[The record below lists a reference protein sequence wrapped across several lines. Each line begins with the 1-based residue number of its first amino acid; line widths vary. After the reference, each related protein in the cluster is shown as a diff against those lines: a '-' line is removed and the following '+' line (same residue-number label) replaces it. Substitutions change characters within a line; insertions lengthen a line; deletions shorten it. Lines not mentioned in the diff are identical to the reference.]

1 MILVIDRRDCTLRH
15 ESGCVRLE
23 HPGERPRRAP
33 IAQLELVVV
42 YGNPLAETAVWRA
55 LANAGVPTILLPL
68 RGPAAAGQ
76 GPAVLAGGLA
86 TQLPLRRLQ
95 HRRGTDPASALCLA
109 RWVVRHKLL
118 GYDLPLSVLRSRHGA
133 DPVACEAFRQRRDQ
147 ALFALAATATQ
158 DETLGVEGQV
168 AHAWF
173 GLLAQSLAPAWRFT
187 GRNRRPPLDPINAL
201 LSLGYTLVGGEVHQG
216 VMALG
221 LDPSLGF
228 LHQPVPGREAM
239 VLDLTEVFRCGVD
252 HFVLSWI
259 DPAGPNPAD
268 YYYRDGEGC
277 RLSKAARPRYF
288 GAWAQART
296 AWPYPLGGPDH
307 DDWPAGPL
315 REQVHG
321 WIERLRAEL
330 KAAGPD
336 PGAQD

>member
-23 HPGERPRRAP
+23 HPGEKTRRAP

-55 LANAGVPTILLPL
+55 LANAGVPTILLPA
-68 RGPAAAGQ
+68 RGPAGTGHA
-76 GPAVLAGGLA
+76 PAVLAGGLA

-95 HRRGTDPASALCLA
+95 HRRAAVPASALHLA

-118 GYDLPLSVLRSRHGA
+118 GYDLPLRVLRTRHGA
-133 DPVACEAFRQRRDQ
+133 DPGACVAFSQRRDQ
-147 ALFALAATATQ
+147 ALLALAATATQ

-173 GLLAQSLAPAWRFT
+173 GLLARSLAPAWRFT
-187 GRNRRPPLDPINAL
+187 GRNRRPPLDPVNAL
-201 LSLGYTLVGGEVHQG
+201 LSLGYTLIGGEVHQG

-228 LHQPVPGREAM
+228 LHQPVPGREAL
-239 VLDLTEVFRCGVD
+239 VLDLTEVFRGGVD

-259 DPAGPNPAD
+259 DPAGPDQAD
-268 YYYRDGEGC
+268 YFYRDGEGC
-277 RLSKAARPRYF
+277 RLSKAARPGFY
-288 GAWAQART
+288 GAWAQTRT
-296 AWPYPLGGPDH
+296 NWPYPLGAAT
-307 DDWPAGPL
+307 DDAWPVGPL
-315 REQVHG
+315 REQIHG

-330 KAAGPD
+330 KAMSPD
-336 PGAQD
+336 LQMTE